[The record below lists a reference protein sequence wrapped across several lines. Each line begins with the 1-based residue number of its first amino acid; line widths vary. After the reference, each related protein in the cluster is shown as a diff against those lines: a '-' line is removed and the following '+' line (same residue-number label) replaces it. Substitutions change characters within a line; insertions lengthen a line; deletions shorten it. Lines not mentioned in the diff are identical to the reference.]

1 MLPAN
6 SIYYSLFRRISSGP
20 VDNIDAARW
29 RESRININEPMT
41 IGLIISRGIYSS
53 IRRRLVGTNPRPIA
67 SKFSLE
73 RVEYRYSKKRKKKQN
88 R

>member
-1 MLPAN
+1 
-6 SIYYSLFRRISSGP
+6 
-20 VDNIDAARW
+20 
-29 RESRININEPMT
+29 MT

-73 RVEYRYSKKRKKKQN
+73 RVVRYSLKKEEKAKSIITFFRSYIF
-88 R
+88 RERIDSIGEM